1 MTAPTLADAYVPR
14 VIEPPARELIDPSAL
29 AADAAARLAAAS
41 ADVERLRAA
50 VAVARDELAALEGVH
65 TEATRRGVA
74 DPAADEL
81 AALGARRV
89 AALELESSDAK
100 AAVKLATEDAR
111 RARAHAGR
119 LATARAR
126 LAACE
131 ATAAALDALSAG
143 LDAIDAAKP
152 ARSEAARV
160 WAASVRLAGE
170 KDGCIV
176 RPSPLDSAKAADAAN
191 LRQLVKSD
199 RIGQTAHAR
208 RLREIVG
215 GYQQAADGAV

>member
-1 MTAPTLADAYVPR
+1 MMAPTLADSYAPLIV
-14 VIEPPARELIDPSAL
+14 EPPAVELIDPAAL

-41 ADVERLRAA
+41 DDVERLRAA
-50 VAVARDELAALEGVH
+50 VAGARDELAALEVAH
-65 TEATRRGVA
+65 ATATRRGVA

-81 AALGARRV
+81 AALGARRI
-89 AALELESSDAK
+89 AELELQSADAR

-131 ATAAALDALSAG
+131 ATAAALDALAAG

-160 WAASVRLAGE
+160 WAATVRLAGE

-176 RPSPLDSAKAADAAN
+176 GPSPLASAKAIEAAG
-191 LRQLVKSD
+191 LRQLVRAD

-208 RLREIVG
+208 RLRAIIE
-215 GYQQAADGAV
+215 GYRQPADGAV